1 MRRKGDEK
9 PASNSRLSE
18 EELARRKEQALRIK
32 RQLEEKRK
40 ESTQPAPKP
49 KKLEE
54 QYEDLYRR
62 LQGVQY
68 IESEEEDD
76 EYEDEEDEMDD
87 FIDDTP
93 QDIDYS
99 KHIREI
105 FGYDKNM
112 FEDDEDDEAMESSYA
127 QQMKE
132 EVRSA
137 RIGLKEDLE
146 DMRREEEELRQKQ
159 MRKLQMM
166 RKMHRKL

>member
-1 MRRKGDEK
+1 MHVC
-9 PASNSRLSE
+9 LSMP
-18 EELARRKEQALRIK
+18 LLTKCLLCCA
-32 RQLEEKRK
+32 
-40 ESTQPAPKP
+40 
-49 KKLEE
+49 
-54 QYEDLYRR
+54 
-62 LQGVQY
+62 VQY